1 MQALW
6 RKLFYHSANISAW
19 VLVRLFVRI
28 RVTGLEHLRNQKL
41 YLLVCNHVSHFDP
54 AIVAGVVWE
63 KVAWVVAKDMYAH
76 PVGDFYF
83 NSIDAICVDRQNA
96 DRKAVKEML
105 RRFKRGESVGLYP
118 EGGIRSGGTSILGG
132 QPVDGA
138 VGSFAQLA
146 GVPVVPAI
154 LIGADKLYC
163 RSAWKWRTTVDVAF
177 GEAIRPEGLSRD
189 EITRRTGEAMRKLA
203 EELRT
208 AYGLKDGDFPK
219 TAQERWAEDKE
230 R

>member
-6 RKLFYHSANISAW
+6 RKLFYHSANAAAW

-28 RVTGLEHLRNQKL
+28 RVTGRENLRRPPL
-41 YLLVCNHVSHFDP
+41 YLLVCNHISHFDP

-76 PVGDFYF
+76 PVGEFYF
-83 NSIDAICVDRQNA
+83 NSIDAICVDRQNP

-118 EGGIRSGGTSILGG
+118 EGGIRSGDTSILGG
-132 QPVDGA
+132 QPVDEA
-138 VGSFAQLA
+138 VGGFAQLA
-146 GVPVVPAI
+146 RVPVVPAI
-154 LIGADKLYC
+154 LVGADKLYC
-163 RSAWKWRTTVDVAF
+163 RSAWKWRTTVDMAF
-177 GEAIRPEGLSRD
+177 GEPIEPQGLSRD
-189 EITRRTGEAMRKLA
+189 EITQKTAEAMRKLA
-203 EELRT
+203 QELRN
-208 AYGLKDGDFPK
+208 AYGLKDDDFPK
-219 TAQERWAEDKE
+219 TAQERWAEDGK